1 MKKISFI
8 KSDDRKYNI
17 ERCLSL
23 LKSEIMTG
31 LKGANSIVI
40 KLSCPNSGIKSTCVR
55 EESLEAIL
63 DFIKPYT
70 KGQVTL
76 AEGVEKGNTLETF
89 KNLGYLK
96 LQDKF
101 GLSISD
107 LNDDEFIEV
116 DLQLDSGK
124 KWPVKISKTLTDA
137 DYLISISPPKIDS
150 RIGYAG
156 SIINITGNSLIKDKT
171 KSNFITQILKIA
183 QNNKNNFNQLFENP
197 DNLYENLQKLRN
209 LIPVKLAII
218 DGYETIIGNKPLN
231 QSIFSHFAIISSD
244 IIATDWLACQILGI
258 DPLSISYLENFVQ
271 KDYLNYFIAGDD
283 WQKYQRT
290 SNKTA

>member
-1 MKKISFI
+1 M
-8 KSDDRKYNI
+8 
-17 ERCLSL
+17 
-23 LKSEIMTG
+23 
-31 LKGANSIVI
+31 
-40 KLSCPNSGIKSTCVR
+40 
-55 EESLEAIL
+55 
-63 DFIKPYT
+63 
-70 KGQVTL
+70 
-76 AEGVEKGNTLETF
+76 
-89 KNLGYLK
+89 
-96 LQDKF
+96 
-101 GLSISD
+101 
-107 LNDDEFIEV
+107 
-116 DLQLDSGK
+116 
-124 KWPVKISKTLTDA
+124 
-137 DYLISISPPKIDS
+137 
-150 RIGYAG
+150 
-156 SIINITGNSLIKDKT
+156 
-171 KSNFITQILKIA
+171 
-183 QNNKNNFNQLFENP
+183 FENP